1 MIEPGSRDITLQNQ
15 RVSRGHLEKSNLFA
29 TDQRSKIALL
39 ESSHTYSRAHAAHH
53 RSYATR
59 KYTPSCAPWL
69 DKKKDPKNS
78 DLFFLLYLYLE
89 AAAEAAA
96 AEAAAAEA
104 AASELTANELT
115 TSETA
120 AKANIVYKALAKTE
134 TIMRSI
140 CTTICIRII

>member
-39 ESSHTYSRAHAAHH
+39 ESSHTYSRAHAVHH

-69 DKKKDPKNS
+69 DKKKIRETRI
-78 DLFFLLYLYLE
+78 FFLLYLYLE
-89 AAAEAAA
+89 AAAAEAA
-96 AEAAAAEA
+96 AEATSAEA

-140 CTTICIRII
+140 CTTICI

>member
-15 RVSRGHLEKSNLFA
+15 RVSKGHLEKSNLFA

-53 RSYATR
+53 RSYATH
-59 KYTPSCAPWL
+59 KYTPSCAHWL
-69 DKKKDPKNS
+69 DKKKIRETRI
-78 DLFFLLYLYLE
+78 FFLLYLYLE

-96 AEAAAAEA
+96 EATAAEA

-140 CTTICIRII
+140 CTTICI